1 MSYQRI
7 LQCVYGEP
15 WCILPATHETI
26 RQVLADHIIGSAD
39 QKFLPTRNHFSAQ
52 ALQLDPP
59 RLRSSR
65 VYRRGPLAYIPVNG
79 IIGKN
84 LSMMEE
90 MCGGYS
96 IDQLARDVN
105 EAESDPTCKNVL
117 FDYNSP
123 GGRIQGVPET
133 ARMISK
139 MTKETYSFSS
149 DMAASAAYWLY
160 SQAKHRYLT
169 ETAVLGSVGVLVVM
183 FDRTKQ
189 LAAQGITPVIVKAGM
204 HKDAGLPGRPFT
216 EDELQMVQ
224 AQVSMIY
231 DMMTADIQ
239 RSHGG
244 IKTGALQGQIFLG
257 AQCLD
262 AKLADGISSLGA
274 LVQRL
279 SA

>member
-15 WCILPATHETI
+15 WAVLPATHETI
-26 RQVLADHIIGSAD
+26 RQVLAEHIAGRSGQLA
-39 QKFLPTRNHFSAQ
+39 PARNHFSAQ
-52 ALQLDPP
+52 TLQLDPP
-59 RLRSSR
+59 RIRASR
-65 VYRRGPLAYIPVNG
+65 VYRRGQLAYIPVNG

-96 IDQLARDVN
+96 IDQLARDID
-105 EAESDPTCKNVL
+105 EAESDPSCRNVL
-117 FDYNSP
+117 FDFNSP

-133 ARMISK
+133 ARMIAK
-139 MTKETYSFSS
+139 MAKETYAFSS

-169 ETAVLGSVGVLVVM
+169 ETAVLGSVGVIVVM

-189 LAAQGITPVIVKAGM
+189 FEMQGVTPVIVKAGA

-216 EDELQMVQ
+216 AEELDMVQ
-224 AQVSMIY
+224 TQVTMIY
-231 DMMTADIQ
+231 DMMTADIK
-239 RSHGG
+239 RAHSG
-244 IKTGALQGQIFLG
+244 ISMDALQGQIFLG
-257 AQCLD
+257 KQSLD
-262 AKLADGISSLGA
+262 AKLADGISSLGQ
-274 LVQRL
+274 LVLRL
-279 SA
+279 S